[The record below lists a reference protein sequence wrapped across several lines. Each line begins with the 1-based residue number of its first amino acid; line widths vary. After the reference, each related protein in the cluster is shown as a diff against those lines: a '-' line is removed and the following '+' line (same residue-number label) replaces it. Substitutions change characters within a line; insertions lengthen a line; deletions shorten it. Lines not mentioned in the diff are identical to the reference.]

1 MPELAEYQQ
10 LLARRA
16 AEKAKHVHE
25 QRTQVIPKLRDVAFK
40 AQTVV
45 DHPGWQFYLD
55 SLETRIKEIEK
66 RRIAT
71 AERMVSGTEMGKEL
85 ELLKINLNAMDAEM
99 AGLRFAQ
106 TLIPQAIEQG
116 NSVITGV
123 NGQAAAASIA
133 G

>member
-1 MPELAEYQQ
+1 MPELIEYQQ
-10 LLARRA
+10 LLERRA
-16 AEKAKHVHE
+16 AEKAKHAHE
-25 QRTQVIPKLRDVAFK
+25 QRAQVVPKVRDVAFK

-116 NSVITGV
+116 QQIVTGV
-123 NGQAAAASIA
+123 NSQAAAQ
-133 G
+133 

>member
-1 MPELAEYQQ
+1 MPELIEYQQ

-25 QRTQVIPKLRDVAFK
+25 QRAQVVPKVRDVAFK

-116 NSVITGV
+116 QQIVTGV
-123 NGQAAAASIA
+123 NSQAAAGSVAN
-133 G
+133 

>member
-1 MPELAEYQQ
+1 MPELSDYQQ
-10 LLARRA
+10 LLQRRN
-16 AEKAKHVHE
+16 AEKARHIHE
-25 QRTQVIPKLRDVAFK
+25 QRTQVMPRVADIAYK

-55 SLETRIKEIEK
+55 ALETRIKGIEK
-66 RRIAT
+66 RRVAT
-71 AERMVSGTEMGKEL
+71 AERMVTGTEMGKEL

-106 TLIPQAIEQG
+106 TLIPEAIKSG
-116 NSVITGV
+116 NDVIAGV
-123 NGQAAAASIA
+123 NSQAAAGSIA